1 MTNDYNGDR
10 RPLEVVGALVTIG
23 AVGGSR
29 GQLALRRLKWLASR
43 AAALCLL
50 VAPFTLLPRP
60 YAAIWLGIARL
71 VAFLSYAL
79 WCFAALARWL
89 TPTKLIA
96 DAWSTL
102 ARVRRWYRA
111 GAKPGHIIIVIY
123 CCLVLAAGG
132 AAFTP

>member
-50 VAPFTLLPRP
+50 VAPFTPLLPWP
-60 YAAIWLGIARL
+60 DAAIWLGIACL
-71 VAFLSYAL
+71 SAFLSCAL
-79 WCFAALARWL
+79 WCFAALAKWL
-89 TPTKLIA
+89 TA
-96 DAWSTL
+96 DETD
-102 ARVRRWYRA
+102 R
-111 GAKPGHIIIVIY
+111 
-123 CCLVLAAGG
+123 
-132 AAFTP
+132 